1 MAMIASNGAVE
12 ELAVVGV
19 GGGWDCDCDG
29 DTDGGCEVV
38 CCRVRSSVEA
48 DAPSRSPAER
58 RLVSPPREVEVV
70 ADWVW
75 DAAYTLGCGGKSE

>member
-12 ELAVVGV
+12 ELAVVGR
-19 GGGWDCDCDG
+19 GWDCDG
-29 DTDGGCEVV
+29 NTDAGCEVV